1 MTPERP
7 RSLLRRL
14 LAGFMLVMLAIWLAA
29 LAHVAWQ
36 VRTER
41 QQQAHIVNKA
51 WARQI
56 MLSVRHAAHDPA
68 EMARIGSGIEQ
79 LRREMYR
86 EAGFESPARV
96 VLRHRGALLY
106 DSMPDH
112 PTPSGWVRWTER
124 DAANDI
130 VVERA
135 ERPGDD
141 WLFTPSAAGH
151 LLTPLAYSLPF
162 LLLPAWLI
170 VRTGLRP
177 LRSLADAVAGRDA
190 ADLAPLPASPYREL
204 TPLVRAING
213 LMTRLSERLSRE
225 KEFLVDA
232 AHELKTPLS
241 VVQLNAHLLEHAPEG
256 ERRAQAAA
264 GLREGVARASHAVH
278 QLLALERAHGEAGG
292 RDKAP
297 LDLAALVRERIALA
311 APLALQRGLD
321 VAYEVACEA
330 PHACMLALH
339 RESAAALL
347 DNIIGNAL
355 KYSPDGGAVL
365 VRLEGRTLT
374 VTDQGPGIAPELRA
388 KVFERFYRVPG
399 QELPGSGLGLS
410 IAERAAQRNG
420 VDIALGEGPDGR
432 GLRVTLS
439 FQLLSAPEPAFA

>member
-1 MTPERP
+1 MAPALVPDRP

-36 VRTER
+36 VRVDQQR
-41 QQQAHIVNKA
+41 QALIVNKA

-68 EMARIGSGIEQ
+68 EMARIGAGIEK
-79 LRREMYR
+79 LRQEMYR
-86 EAGFESPARV
+86 EAGFDSPARV
-96 VLRHRGALLY
+96 VLRHHGRLLY
-106 DSMPDH
+106 DSMPEPALPAD
-112 PTPSGWVRWTER
+112 WVRWVER
-124 DAANDI
+124 DDTAGI

-135 ERPGDD
+135 EKPNTD
-141 WLFTPSAAGH
+141 WLFTPSAASH
-151 LLTPLAYSLPF
+151 LLAPLAYSLPF

-170 VRTGLRP
+170 VRVGLRP
-177 LRSLADAVAGRDA
+177 LRSLAVAVAGRDA
-190 ADLAPLPASPYREL
+190 SDLAPVPPSPYREL

-213 LMTRLSERLSRE
+213 LMARLSERLARE

-241 VVQLNAHLLEHAPEG
+241 VVQLNAHLLEHAPDG
-256 ERRAQAAA
+256 ARRTQAAA
-264 GLREGVARASHAVH
+264 GLREGVARATHAVH
-278 QLLALERAHGEAGG
+278 QLLALERARGVADG
-292 RDKAP
+292 RDRTP

-311 APLALQRGLD
+311 APLAMQRGVD
-321 VAYEVACEA
+321 VACEA
-330 PHACMLALH
+330 PRSCMLELH
-339 RESAAALL
+339 RESASALL

-365 VRLEGRTLT
+365 VRLEERTLT
-374 VTDQGPGIAPELRA
+374 VSDQGPGIAPELRR

-410 IAERAAQRNG
+410 IAERAALRNG
-420 VDIALGEGPDGR
+420 ARIALADGPDGR
-432 GLRVTLS
+432 GLTVTL
-439 FQLLSAPEPAFA
+439 AF